1 MLAVDER
8 LKGSRGGTTA
18 GCPQGLLTYRLPDD
32 ARHSQPAPGPV
43 LLANATAANLGAAAL
58 QQFDQPRQSMAF
70 AAPHLWITS
79 VARTTSMLRNTSSSA
94 PVTAPSWGRLS
105 CSQDWLR

>member
-8 LKGSRGGTTA
+8 LKGSRGGTAA

-43 LLANATAANLGAAAL
+43 LLANATAANLGWL
-58 QQFDQPRQSMAF
+58 RFNSSTSHGNRWPCC
-70 AAPHLWITS
+70 AAPLDHLGCADHQHAAQYL
-79 VARTTSMLRNTSSSA
+79 VVGAGDR
-94 PVTAPSWGRLS
+94 
-105 CSQDWLR
+105 SQLG